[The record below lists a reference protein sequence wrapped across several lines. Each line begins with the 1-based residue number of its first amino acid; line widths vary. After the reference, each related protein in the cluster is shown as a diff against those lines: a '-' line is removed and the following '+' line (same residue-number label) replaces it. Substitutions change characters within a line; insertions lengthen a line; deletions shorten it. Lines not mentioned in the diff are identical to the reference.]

1 MAELPEQELPT
12 NKIHDYVTWPET
24 RQIFE
29 DGRGGLA
36 FPDQN
41 NSKCHYDENGNL
53 VGNPVTMELH
63 VGVADSAEGIPVS
76 DIAFEPSV
84 SVLLEGNRIGLP
96 LTSFIYDKDSAQ
108 GYINTVDAIPYDLIG
123 GGDVSFVATTPDT
136 LERTTIVTA
145 GISLLPWS
153 DPLTA
158 IVFNATSLEYPF
170 ALEDGI
176 SFVFMIPVATGKY
189 IYLSHQADPL
199 ENGVYQF
206 TDGSYVKV
214 ADEPIREPGDAGY
227 KDPSEILSNPTVNDN
242 VECCDHYRKS
252 YSHREVYDRVN
263 YLVGAVTGFGVK
275 SASYHDC
282 DGGFIDWFLNEGE
295 VNIGN
300 GHESVFVNGFG
311 LGSVYK
317 ANTAQTGHE
326 AALPHDDYNENDG
339 TLHPLLEWAYGTRY
353 DAKTDTDLA
362 ALPRDWPFTHLTST
376 EETPVFRALTDT
388 NNITLVKHC
397 NEDVGNLER
406 DVEYEVVDPVT
417 QEVTIET
424 KHVFNNR
431 HHIVLYPDY
440 TPVTKENYEP
450 NSVIVKPLFIHLPA
464 ALDTKDGETVEITMS
479 IQNVDQSAFGEPN
492 TAAALSGYYAAMSQP
507 RVYVMGGVQKFS
519 NRKMHIRS
527 KSIVQINEG
536 TDDEPIYKYT
546 LTTENPA
553 YANDKETLLDCTNGA
568 IDVRANIVV
577 SHKSKLGNVR
587 SFTAHGKLT
596 SNTMYGTS
604 FTFDG
609 LFPYD
614 TKSTEMNRLDFSICG
629 MAYLE
634 PGDNPSTTPMGLVS
648 RDPDWLRGDMGNKTA
663 GDLNQYNKFYAINNT
678 DGRESLKPM
687 DKRYV
692 LATVYQTATSTFP
705 WSLANRRKMA
715 TLDRSWTD
723 EAHNGSSSI
732 MKMVYDQNATLNDV
746 VRNEIMPEYF
756 ADTHDINAYN
766 QPLSYQRDRTSW
778 HSLGSAIRVVF
789 PDKFDADPKTI
800 GSGNPVR
807 QGKKAIQMLVSDLM
821 HMRLLSYKDSKK
833 ARVKV
838 TGLDIKYNGDWP
850 TENDDVVTGTVKPP
864 TDYAYTGW
872 KDSLYQ
878 SVWCSNVRSLPNYVL
893 KADVYDDKSKYY
905 MADVQLFNSTWSDY
919 VTDET
924 FPYNKECTKP
934 DTYSSACTM
943 EDGSMIGTTEIS
955 DVLDIPTCDEYSYNS
970 VLTSLDNAQKSKYKN
985 KFYEAARYAETVLS
999 VKLNAAEYMDLSN
1012 LSGLDK
1018 DWINPFTNIQSIDT
1032 VPLPSISDDLT
1043 DPNHVYAMLS
1053 AAQHEYVSSDAA
1065 QMYRYEV
1072 ENSDDIEYDDPIKY
1086 VSTIMPT
1093 ESELG
1098 TLLEAYV
1105 AAYGA
1110 KLPKHVYQGSRVL
1123 LKAGKLDNTDIYV
1136 KRIARVQ
1143 TRLGDQLASLDHYIA
1158 DNFARVSADTRDPN
1172 VDCADVY
1179 KPSIGISNPPYSTKK
1194 DYGNETY
1201 TRVIMEFTFSQ
1212 KAGRW
1217 YTTGYRQ
1224 HPTNYLSPLYGAD
1237 ALGTYVPSLYD
1248 VDGSVTLTVKNN
1260 QLAPANEDGTL
1271 PMMPLWVNSACSGF
1285 NSYRD
1290 HVYYP
1295 YSVVPAMDM
1304 NLGCVPFLTG
1314 DYENTVFAPYT
1325 DESKGWK
1332 VGNLKPEYHPN
1343 KDTSI
1348 TSSLQMLEEPYKPI
1362 NDQGTGGINL
1372 YPPADV
1378 NGGHKD
1384 ETDAGVHANFWSVRR
1399 FIRPAVSVLDG
1410 TDIPAHE
1417 NPDDVDPETRLPVPK
1432 HTGGLVSDPTLYRM
1446 FDFPVP
1452 GTIIYKLPNTED
1464 PDVDENEHYLLYHD
1478 LTDAPVDGV
1487 LQENNG
1493 LNLGYGVAEQDQEIE
1508 RD

>member
-41 NSKCHYDENGNL
+41 NSNCHYDENGDL

-96 LTSFIYDKDSAQ
+96 LTSFTYDKDSTQ

-136 LERTTIVTA
+136 LELTTIVTA
-145 GISLLPWS
+145 GITLDQWQE
-153 DPLTA
+153 PLTEIA
-158 IVFNATSLEYPF
+158 FTASSLEYPF
-170 ALEDGI
+170 ELEDGI

-189 IYLSHQADPL
+189 IYLSHQTDPL

-206 TDGSYVKV
+206 TADSYVKV
-214 ADEPIREPGDAGY
+214 ADEPIREIGDAGY
-227 KDPSEILSNPTVNDN
+227 QDPSEILNDPTVNDN

-282 DGGFIDWFLNEGE
+282 DGGFIDWFLNRGE

-326 AALPHDDYNENDG
+326 AALPNDDYNENDG

-406 DVEYEVVDPVT
+406 DVEYEVVDPDT

-440 TPVTKENYEP
+440 TPVTNANYEP

-519 NRKMHIRS
+519 NRKMHIRP

-553 YANDKETLLDCTNGA
+553 YANDKETLLDCSDGA

-577 SHKSKLGNVR
+577 SHKSQLGNVR
-587 SFTAHGKLT
+587 SFTAHGQLT

-648 RDPDWLRGDMGNKTA
+648 RDPDWLRGDMGSRNNENLNK
-663 GDLNQYNKFYAINNT
+663 YNKFYAINETT
-678 DGRESLKPM
+678 DREHLKPM

-705 WSLANRRKMA
+705 WALANRRKMA

-723 EAHNGSSSI
+723 ESHHGTSSI
-732 MKMVYDQNATLNDV
+732 MKMVYDQNVKLNNVLRSDILSNYFDDIHDV
-746 VRNEIMPEYF
+746 S
-756 ADTHDINAYN
+756 ADVN
-766 QPLSYQRDRTSW
+766 PLSYQRDQSSW
-778 HSLGSAIRVVF
+778 NSLGSAIRVVF
-789 PDKFDADPKTI
+789 PDKFDAEPKLM
-800 GSGNPVR
+800 SSANPVR
-807 QGKKAIQMLVSDLM
+807 QGNTAIKMLASDLM
-821 HMRLLSYKDSKK
+821 HMRLLSYKTGKK

-838 TGLDIKYNGDWP
+838 TGIDIEYDGDWP
-850 TENDDVVTGTVKPP
+850 DEDAEIITGTISQ
-864 TDYAYTGW
+864 DHSYTGW
-872 KDSLYQ
+872 QDELLQ
-878 SVWCSNVRSLPNYVL
+878 SVWCSNVRSLPDYVL
-893 KADVYDDKSKYY
+893 KADTYDDKSKYY
-905 MADVQLFNSTWSDY
+905 MPDMELFNADWDDY
-919 VTDET
+919 VTDAK
-924 FPYNKECTKP
+924 FPYNKECNTSSI
-934 DTYSSACTM
+934 YSSACTVD
-943 EDGSMIGTTEIS
+943 DGTVSGTIETS
-955 DVLDIPTCDEYSYNS
+955 DAYDIPTCDYYSNNS
-970 VLTSLDNAQKSKYKN
+970 LLQSIPVVNTTRMRSQYHNAS
-985 KFYEAARYAETVLS
+985 RYAETVLAI
-999 VKLNAAEYMDLSN
+999 KLDSKEYMDLSN
-1012 LSGLDK
+1012 LDGLEK
-1018 DWINPFTNIQSIDT
+1018 DWINPFTNIQSIDS
-1032 VPLPSISDDLT
+1032 VPMPQLDDIS
-1043 DPNHVYAMLS
+1043 VYEAIEDYINQYEF
-1053 AAQHEYVSSDAA
+1053 ASSDAV
-1065 QMYRYEV
+1065 QMYRFET
-1072 ENSDDIEYDDPIKY
+1072 DDADDPIDE
-1086 VSTIMPT
+1086 VSTALPT
-1093 ESELG
+1093 NTELAKFLES
-1098 TLLEAYV
+1098 YV

-1110 KLPKHVYQGSRVL
+1110 KIPKHVYQGSRIL
-1123 LKAGKLDNTDIYV
+1123 LKNGKFDSDDPDAHAIYLKTIDRVKNHFAGDIE
-1136 KRIARVQ
+1136 
-1143 TRLGDQLASLDHYIA
+1143 SLDHYVA
-1158 DNFARVSADTRDPN
+1158 DNFAIVTAATRDPN
-1172 VDCADVY
+1172 VDSALVN

-1248 VDGSVTLTVKNN
+1248 VNGSVTLTVKNN
-1260 QLAPANEDGTL
+1260 RLVPANADGTL

-1325 DESKGWK
+1325 DASKGWT
-1332 VGNLKPEYHPN
+1332 VGNLKPEYNPD

-1362 NDQGTGGINL
+1362 NDSGTGGINL
-1372 YPPADV
+1372 YPPSDV

-1417 NPDDVDPETRLPVPK
+1417 NPNDVDPETGEPVPK

-1478 LTDAPVDGV
+1478 LTDTPVDGV

-1493 LNLGYGVAEQDQEIE
+1493 LYLGYGVAEQDQEIE